1 MNWLLIVLQFLPV
14 LVDLAEKVFVNKG
27 TGAEKKKFVLDAL
40 PAISKSI
47 ESVSTGGQKETW
59 QVITNNIDVIGKTV
73 DVAAS
78 VMFPG
83 DDSNR

>member
-14 LVDLAEKVFVNKG
+14 IVDLAEKLFVDKG

-40 PAISKSI
+40 PSIAKGI

-59 QVITNNIDVIGKTV
+59 QVITNNIDTIGKAV

-78 VMFPG
+78 VMFPS
-83 DDSNR
+83 DDDR